1 MANEA
6 LQAALTE
13 RYDALSTSLRSQFQV
28 EVRRS
33 TERLDEGIAPYSRFV
48 RAERQA
54 LDAVRTTLGEMDGR
68 LQTLQARI
76 EGMA

>member
-1 MANEA
+1 MQQ
-6 LQAALTE
+6 LRDT
-13 RYDALSTSLRSQFQV
+13 LSTSLRSQFQV